1 MASAPR
7 KVSNR
12 PHKSK
17 QTRAPETSLRRKEKR
32 QGGDNVDAAEHRA
45 FEPVGSAVEG
55 GEARYD
61 HGGPEGAELQGGED
75 QVQGMAEQGAEEDK
89 DGGDEQG
96 DLDRGAQRDA
106 HGEVHIVLVGDLD
119 THDVFGDVAH
129 YGDEYDP
136 YEELGDP
143 VLFGQGLYGPD
154 ERLRDVGDGGRRYEQ
169 QHERSRSTERGFSL
183 ALYAASGA
191 AEDVEQ
197 VQDVEHEHH
206 DGHLDAQGGRARTGA
221 CEGEDGRQGERG
233 GHDGQ
238 HRGVDAGDLG
248 REVLDTVLEAP
259 EEEARPEHE
268 QHVTDDRTDDRSLHH
283 GRQSRGEGEDGY
295 DELRCVAEGGVEDAA
310 YARARVMTEALRGLA
325 EDPRQPDQ
333 GQGSCGEDQERG
345 GMKELRDHHGHRERR
360 RRAVGYLAEQCGP
373 P

>member
-61 HGGPEGAELQGGED
+61 HGGPEGAELQGGEG
-75 QVQGMAEQGAEEDK
+75 QAQGMAEQGTEEDE

-106 HGEVHIVLVGDLD
+106 HREVHVVLVGDLYA
-119 THDVFGDVAH
+119 HDVFGDVTH
-129 YGDEYDP
+129 DRDEDDAD
-136 YEELGDP
+136 EELGDP
-143 VLFGQGLYGPD
+143 VLFGQGLYGSD
-154 ERLRDVGDGGRRYEQ
+154 EGLRDVGDGRCGHEQ
-169 QHERSRSTERGFSL
+169 QHQRSRTAERGVSL
-183 ALYAASGA
+183 ALRDDSGA

-197 VQDVEHEHH
+197 VKDVEHEHYH
-206 DGHLDAQGGRARTGA
+206 GHLDAQGGGGRTGA
-221 CEGEDGRQGERG
+221 GGREYGRQREGG

-238 HRGVDAGDLG
+238 HRGVDA
-248 REVLDTVLEAP
+248 
-259 EEEARPEHE
+259 
-268 QHVTDDRTDDRSLHH
+268 
-283 GRQSRGEGEDGY
+283 
-295 DELRCVAEGGVEDAA
+295 C
-310 YARARVMTEALRGLA
+310 
-325 EDPRQPDQ
+325 
-333 GQGSCGEDQERG
+333 
-345 GMKELRDHHGHRERR
+345 
-360 RRAVGYLAEQCGP
+360 YL
-373 P
+373 